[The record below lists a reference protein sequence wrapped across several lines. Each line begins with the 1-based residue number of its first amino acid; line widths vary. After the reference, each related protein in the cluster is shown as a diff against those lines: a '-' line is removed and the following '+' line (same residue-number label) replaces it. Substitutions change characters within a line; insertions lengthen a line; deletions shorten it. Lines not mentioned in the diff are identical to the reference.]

1 MNEALQLLL
10 TDGVIDEVVGRLKS
24 GKEADVYLVRHGGEI
39 VAAKIYKEREHRNFR
54 NNSGYREGRQVR
66 NSRTARAI
74 AKGSRFGVR
83 AAEDAWKTAEA
94 DALGK
99 LYAAGVCVPKPVIFY
114 EGVLL
119 MELVLDLEGH
129 PAPRL
134 EEASL
139 TPEEASALYADLRN
153 QAIRMLCCD
162 LIHGDLSAF
171 NILLGNRGATIID
184 FPQVVGA
191 AANSQAEFF
200 FKRDLENLRR
210 YFELADPSLRA
221 RAGDAHEIWRTYVKR
236 ELTPDFEPTGRVQPE
251 GGQRERRFSG
261 GPRNGEGRF
270 SGNGPGDRS
279 GGGRPPRDER
289 PRGERFP
296 QGNGRPQGD
305 RPPRGDRPQG
315 ERFQQGSGRPQGDR
329 PPRGNGE
336 APRQL
341 AEQSPRP
348 AEQQGPREF
357 RPRGE
362 RPQGERP
369 PRGDR
374 PQGDRPP
381 RGDRPQGER
390 FQQGP
395 PGERPPRSERPQGER
410 PPRSERPQ
418 GERPP
423 RANGDGQRQ
432 WGEQGA
438 RPSGQQGPREPRPP
452 GRPPERRSE
461 GPGRGGPRQGR
472 GGGGAGG
479 PVVTYAGKAPPATPA
494 SPPKSEDES

>member
-1 MNEALQLLL
+1 MNEALQVLLA
-10 TDGVIDEVVGRLKS
+10 DGVIDEVVGRLKS
-24 GKEADVYLVRHGGEI
+24 GKEADVYLVRHKGEV

-99 LYAAGVCVPKPVIFY
+99 LHVAGVCVPRPVMFY

-134 EEASL
+134 EEAAL
-139 TPEEASALYADLRN
+139 TAEEASALYFDLRN

-184 FPQVVGA
+184 FPQVVDA

-200 FKRDLENLRR
+200 FKRDVENLRS
-210 YFELADPSLRA
+210 YFESTDPSLRA
-221 RAGDAHEIWRTYVKR
+221 RAGDAQEIWRTYLKR
-236 ELTPDFEPTGRVQPE
+236 ELTPDFVPTGRFQGDGP
-251 GGQRERRFSG
+251 RRSSG
-261 GPRNGEGRF
+261 GPRNGDNRF
-270 SGNGPGDRS
+270 NNGPPRGDRPQ
-279 GGGRPPRDER
+279 GDRPPRQE
-289 PRGERFP
+289 
-296 QGNGRPQGD
+296 RPQGEGPREMRPQGDRPPRQDRSQGEGPREMRPQGERPPRNDRPMGDRPPRND

-315 ERFQQGSGRPQGDR
+315 D
-329 PPRGNGE
+329 
-336 APRQL
+336 
-341 AEQSPRP
+341 
-348 AEQQGPREF
+348 
-357 RPRGE
+357 
-362 RPQGERP
+362 RP

-390 FQQGP
+390 
-395 PGERPPRSERPQGER
+395 PPRNDRPQGER
-410 PPRSERPQ
+410 IPRGDRARGDRFPRGN
-418 GERPP
+418 GE
-423 RANGDGQRQ
+423 GQRQ

-438 RPSGQQGPREPRPP
+438 RPSEQQPGQQGPR
-452 GRPPERRSE
+452 GRPPERRSDR
-461 GPGRGGPRQGR
+461 PDRGPRQPR
-472 GGGGAGG
+472 GGGGG
-479 PVVTYAGKAPPATPA
+479 PAVTYVQKAPLAPSA
-494 SPPKSEDES
+494 SPSKPEDES